1 MRIATIVGLWAMFY
15 AGFGVSLLL
24 QAQTSIS
31 SASNGLDSLFDWAKL
46 HSRVIAVRLFLSM
59 IFSPLAIKYIPS
71 SIGLPIWSVYGAA
84 GFIVDSLLDKFLFI
98 FGRQIGMKVEV
109 PRLAPPEGTIPTPS
123 AWTAVPNIVGVSQPD
138 SKENHS

>member
-1 MRIATIVGLWAMFY
+1 MALAKVLGLWLLFY
-15 AGFGVSLLL
+15 CGFVVSLIL

-31 SASNGLDSLFDWAKL
+31 SSSNSVNTLWDWLKL
-46 HSRVIAVRLFLSM
+46 HERVIVVRLFLSV
-59 IFSPLAIKYIPS
+59 IFSPLAIHYIPA

-109 PRLAPPEGTIPTPS
+109 PQIAPPAGSNPVSLESIPAAPGK
-123 AWTAVPNIVGVSQPD
+123 P
-138 SKENHS
+138 